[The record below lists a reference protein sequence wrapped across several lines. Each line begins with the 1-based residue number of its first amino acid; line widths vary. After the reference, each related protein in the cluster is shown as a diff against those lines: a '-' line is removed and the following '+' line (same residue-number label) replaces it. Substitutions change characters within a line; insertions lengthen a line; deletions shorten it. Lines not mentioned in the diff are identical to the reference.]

1 MFRRLKGTSSWVKR
15 DYVTG
20 SFKEDLVKKGERIK
34 RKVGKLKN

>member
-20 SFKEDLVKKGERIK
+20 SFKENLVEKGKSEY
-34 RKVGKLKN
+34 